1 MNKKVLVYLAS
12 GSNIRDEYFQLP
24 FENVYLFDKAIRR
37 REDINNVIARGG
49 ECSSLL
55 KRTFGRNNQKIDCVV
70 VINEGLNEGGGSYS
84 LLYKGFFSL
93 LMPYLNDECI
103 LITTTGSYYNGAYS
117 NSPQETLFDI
127 PYDFKQIK
135 KESIDYINKDIF
147 SDYKGY
153 STAVYKM
160 SRKESSVICHHNTQE
175 KINYSIWEDYN
186 DLDVLFMN
194 YYNKAH
200 IRELTGCRKV
210 DSTVDS
216 KGFIIPSTKPWFKKL
231 FIIDNNATDDIIKLC
246 RNKGFYKIGFMD
258 LFNPYSCH
266 NREEIDNSELDYN
279 DIKRKFIDSD
289 FDYHLTFYKY

>member
-1 MNKKVLVYLAS
+1 MNQKVLLYLAS
-12 GSNIRDEYFQLP
+12 GRDIRAEYFQIP
-24 FENVYLFDKAIRR
+24 FENVYLFDKAIRSN
-37 REDINNVIARGG
+37 EDINNVIARRG

-93 LMPYLNDECI
+93 LMPYLNDDCI
-103 LITTTGSYYNGAYS
+103 LITTTGSYYNQAYS

-147 SDYKGY
+147 SDYGH

-160 SRKESSVICHHNTQE
+160 SRKESSVFCRHNTQE

-186 DLDVLFMN
+186 DLDVIFMN

-200 IRELTGCRKV
+200 IRELTGARKV
-210 DSTVDS
+210 NSIVES
-216 KGFIIPSTKPWFKKL
+216 KGFIIPSIKPWFKKL
-231 FIIDNNATDDIIKLC
+231 FIIDNNATDGIIKLC
-246 RNKGFYKIGFMD
+246 RDKGFNKIGFMD
-258 LFNPYSCH
+258 LFNPYRCL
-266 NREEIDNSELDYN
+266 NNQEIETSELNYN
-279 DIKRKFIDSD
+279 DIKQKFIDSD
-289 FDYHLTFYKY
+289 LDYNLTFYKY